1 MYVRFPIWKPS
12 KNVLQILCLIYRYV
26 RISWNTFQK
35 LEVYIIRGLIEIF
48 LNTPTHKC
56 VKESSRLRFIVH
68 LVNSGFQP
76 CYFYAQI
83 VVKIIKFYN
92 SNSHF
97 WCWLLVIFLNI
108 KANTKWHFVYSKNCL
123 LKKRVYGIQYFDL
136 ALHVKLNSTIQQGT
150 KWQSLP
156 P

>member
-26 RISWNTFQK
+26 RIFWNTFQK

-48 LNTPTHKC
+48 LNIPTHMC
-56 VKESSRLRFIVH
+56 VKESSRLHFIVH
-68 LVNSGFQP
+68 LANSGLQP
-76 CYFYAQI
+76 CYSQI

-92 SNSHF
+92 SISHF
-97 WCWLLVIFLNI
+97 WCWLLDIFLII
-108 KANTKWHFVYSKNCL
+108 KANTKWHLVYSKNCL
-123 LKKRVYGIQYFDL
+123 LKKRVYGIQLIDL
-136 ALHVKLNSTIQQGT
+136 PLHVKLNSTIQQGT
-150 KWQSLP
+150 KLHFLP

>member
-12 KNVLQILCLIYRYV
+12 KNVLQILRLIYRYV
-26 RISWNTFQK
+26 RIFLNTFQK

-48 LNTPTHKC
+48 LNIPTHMC
-56 VKESSRLRFIVH
+56 VKESSRHFIVH

-76 CYFYAQI
+76 YYFYAHI

-92 SNSHF
+92 SISHF
-97 WCWLLVIFLNI
+97 WCWLLVIFLII
-108 KANTKWHFVYSKNCL
+108 KANTKWHLVYSKNCL
-123 LKKRVYGIQYFDL
+123 LKKRVYGIQNFNL
-136 ALHVKLNSTIQQGT
+136 PHHVKLNSTIQQGT
-150 KWQSLP
+150 KWHSLP